1 MRGPAQTSDPV
12 IQYLYQLIDAIG
24 EGKLLI
30 PKFQRPLVWRWDR
43 QSELLRSVKD
53 GIPMGAVMVWRTTT
67 DRIVWQTELA
77 GHSLP
82 PPARGLPR
90 DYLLD
95 GLQRLSTLFAA
106 LREFLDFG
114 PDPAK
119 PIGYDLEE
127 EAFVESFDAVD
138 QPQVIPL
145 RALSDSIALL
155 RFQRKL
161 NGEHADTWIRRAD
174 DLAKAFREYKIPV
187 ISIVSDDF
195 EVAVR
200 TFSLINSQGVRM
212 GEADMLHA
220 FTWTPDFELRDQL
233 ESQRSELL
241 QPLGWSNI
249 EFETVLKVV
258 KAGADLDLYK
268 ESVDQVSGLLKNDQ
282 DVLGRAFEQLARAAE
297 LLRDRCGILNWDL
310 VPYALQAIL
319 LAEAFRVAGHRKVQ
333 GVLADWFW
341 ITTYGEMFAG
351 LSGYRIGLA
360 VQDLRQTVSDGRL
373 RWSGASPFRVRPIPR
388 TADFRSVRVKAVA
401 LRLARQLDESAL
413 FSPDHD
419 PFATLSEH
427 GRVAMF
433 PLIPRRFVSRES
445 FSSVGNRFLC
455 HPTEAVEL
463 RKRVLSAQME
473 EHERVGH
480 VISEAALAAA
490 RAGSWNEFIAL
501 RLEAIEALERTF
513 IDDLL
518 ARHPTV
524 SSTQSTST
532 GS

>member
-30 PKFQRPLVWRWDR
+30 PKFQRPLVWNWDR

-53 GIPMGAVMVWRTTT
+53 GIPIGAIMVWRTTT
-67 DRIVWQTELA
+67 ERIAWQTELA

-82 PPARGLPR
+82 SPARGLPR

-106 LREFLDFG
+106 LRDLDFG
-114 PDPAK
+114 SDPMM

-127 EAFVESFDAVD
+127 EAFVESFDAAA

-145 RALSDSIALL
+145 RALSDSVALL

-161 NGEHADTWIRRAD
+161 QGDRADIWIRRAD
-174 DLAKAFREYKIPV
+174 DLAKAFREYKVPV

-195 EVAVR
+195 DVAVR

-212 GEADMLHA
+212 GEADMIHA
-220 FTWTPDFELRDQL
+220 LTWSPDFELRDQL

-241 QPLGWSNI
+241 QPLGWGQI

-258 KAGADLDLYK
+258 KVGADLDLYD
-268 ESVDQVSGLLKNDQ
+268 ESAEQVSGLLKKDPAA
-282 DVLGRAFEQLARAAE
+282 LGRAFEQLAGVAE
-297 LLRDRCGILNWDL
+297 LLRDRCGIQNWNL
-310 VPYALQAIL
+310 VPYVLQAIL
-319 LAEAFRVAGHRKVQ
+319 LADAFRVAGPRDVRD
-333 GVLADWFW
+333 VLADWFW

-351 LSGYRIGLA
+351 LSGHRIGVA
-360 VQDLRQTVSDGRL
+360 IQDLRQTVSDGRL
-373 RWSGASPFRVRPIPR
+373 RWSGPSPFRVRPMPR
-388 TADFRSVRVKAVA
+388 SADFRAVRIKAVA
-401 LRLARQLDESAL
+401 LMLARQIDNFTFGGGSETAL
-413 FSPDHD
+413 E
-419 PFATLSEH
+419 TLSAH
-427 GRVAMF
+427 GRNAMF
-433 PLIPRRFVSRES
+433 SLIPRRLLTREN

-455 HPTEAVEL
+455 HPAGAHEL
-463 RKRVLSAQME
+463 RRKVLSAE
-473 EHERVGH
+473 LSDSERMSH
-480 VISEAALAAA
+480 VIPEDVVETA
-490 RAGSWNEFIAL
+490 RAGNWNYFVTL
-501 RLEAIEALERTF
+501 RRQWIVALEEAF
-513 IDDLL
+513 IGELL

-524 SSTQSTST
+524 RPNSNVSV
-532 GS
+532 GG